1 MESSNLRSLYIDI
14 IAGISGDMF
23 LSALLSLNPLYKDL
37 SEIISDLLE
46 TKISL
51 TEDKSM
57 VNSICAS
64 RLNIHM
70 GNTIN
75 SHATFKS
82 IKQLITKSRLQE
94 KIKKDS
100 IDIFSI
106 IANAES
112 RIHSQNI
119 NEVHFHE
126 VGAIDSI
133 IDIVGTS
140 YMVNMLNLKNIF
152 SSPAKIGC
160 GMIKTAHGIIPVP
173 APAALN
179 ILEGVPV
186 KREKIFEELT
196 TPTGAAILKHFCNS
210 FTYKLNGNIISSVFS
225 TGTKIFDEIPNL
237 LRLILFDES
246 KEKKDAIISDG
257 VIEID
262 CNIDD
267 MSGENLGHIM
277 NRLVEEKAIDTF
289 FTPIFTK
296 KQRPAYK
303 ITILTQ
309 EKNIKK
315 FAEILLSETTTGGL
329 RFNKKDRITLN
340 SNSFLIKY
348 KDNDVRIKRFYSEK
362 IEKLSPEWDDVVKI
376 SNLEKTP
383 AYKVFEEILKL
394 LDSDKITKKT
404 LAR

>member
-1 MESSNLRSLYIDI
+1 LRSLYIDI

-23 LSALLSLNPLYKDL
+23 LSALLSLNPLYKEL
-37 SEIISDLLE
+37 SETISDLLG

-51 TEDKSM
+51 TEERPL
-57 VNSICAS
+57 VNSISAS
-64 RLNIHM
+64 RLNIHWE
-70 GNTIN
+70 NRCN
-75 SHATFKS
+75 KQATFKS
-82 IKQLITKSRLQE
+82 IKQLITKSKLHE

-106 IANAES
+106 IAKAES

-140 YMVNMLNLKNIF
+140 YMVNMLKLKNIF

-173 APAALN
+173 APATLN
-179 ILEGVPV
+179 ILEDVPV

-196 TPTGAAILKHFCNS
+196 TPTGAAIIKHFCNS
-210 FTYKLNGNIISSVFS
+210 FTYKFNGNIISSVFS

-237 LRLILFDES
+237 LRLILFEES
-246 KEKKDAIISDG
+246 KEKQDATISDG

-277 NRLVEEKAIDTF
+277 NRLMQEKALDVF

-303 ITILTQ
+303 ITILTH
-309 EKNIKK
+309 EENIKK
-315 FAEILLSETTTGGL
+315 FSEILLTETTTGGL
-329 RFNKKDRITLN
+329 RFNNKDRITLN
-340 SNSFLIKY
+340 SDSFLIKY
-348 KDNDVRIKRFYSEK
+348 KNHNVRIKRFSSEK

-404 LAR
+404 LVR